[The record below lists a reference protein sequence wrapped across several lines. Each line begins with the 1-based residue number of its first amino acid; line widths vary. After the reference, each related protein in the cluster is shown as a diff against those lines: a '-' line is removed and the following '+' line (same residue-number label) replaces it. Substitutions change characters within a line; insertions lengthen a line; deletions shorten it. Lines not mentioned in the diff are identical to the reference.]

1 MSYMEQ
7 LQREAWS
14 VRGKIKKTVE
24 KLIAKFYRIFPKPN
38 AYDEY
43 PNPRAQEKAH
53 IAGRVAKLLKDGSPF
68 HFWSPGSKCK
78 ALTPSEHRC

>member
-1 MSYMEQ
+1 MEQ

-38 AYDEY
+38 TYDEY
-43 PNPRAQEKAH
+43 PNPKAQEKAH

-68 HFWSPGSKCK
+68 IYGP
-78 ALTPSEHRC
+78 LIQM